1 MNRTEFIDKMRA
13 ALTGNVNH
21 NKIEENIRFYHD
33 YIDMEVKK
41 GRDEQDVVLG
51 MGDPRLIAK
60 TIIEA
65 NKAAGDGSAEE
76 NTIYDEYENTE
87 RQNRNHK
94 SQFSGL
100 SKVFTVLAVI
110 AGIFLV
116 ISLFTTVIS
125 FLSPILI
132 PVILFYLIYRMI
144 QRIQG

>member
-65 NKAAGDGSAEE
+65 NKAAGDGETEE
-76 NTIYDEYENTE
+76 NTIYDEYENAE
-87 RQNRNHK
+87 HQNRNHK

>member
-41 GRDEQDVVLG
+41 GRDEQEVVSG

>member
-41 GRDEQDVVLG
+41 GRDEQEVVSG

-100 SKVFTVLAVI
+100 SKVFNVLAVI

>member
-33 YIDMEVKK
+33 YIDMVVKK
-41 GRDEQDVVLG
+41 GRDEQEVVSG